1 MRINKFENDI
11 NSNILKFSF
20 QTFCTN
26 NKLARQEIEMD
37 VIRINKFYCQVSF
50 LHTFLQCVSKEVMTE
65 LDKTKRKYLISLKE
79 YFEKGE

>member
-1 MRINKFENDI
+1 
-11 NSNILKFSF
+11 
-20 QTFCTN
+20 
-26 NKLARQEIEMD
+26 MD